1 VAKPHIWIIRL
12 VIVGTAIFGLAYLC
26 EVLAQCRPL
35 SAFWTESPGS
45 PHCFSPRAIVITTY
59 IASIIN
65 AGADWTFG
73 ILPIFIV
80 KDLKIS
86 RRQKVVVAGILAFAA
101 M

>member
-1 VAKPHIWIIRL
+1 MKKSHIWIIRL
-12 VIVGTAIFGLAYLC
+12 VIIGTAIFGLAYLC
-26 EVLAQCRPL
+26 EVLAQCQPMHT
-35 SAFWTESPGS
+35 FWTESPGA
-45 PHCFSPRAIVITTY
+45 PTCISPRAIVITTY
-59 IASIIN
+59 LASILN